1 MMADSLYETKDED
14 AGEFRCFFNVITLFC
29 EESLAEMAAE
39 EPAAQQHPSD
49 FVKKQS
55 QYAAARSVSG
65 CAAVYWGLV
74 QQPLG

>member
-39 EPAAQQHPSD
+39 EPAA
-49 FVKKQS
+49 
-55 QYAAARSVSG
+55 
-65 CAAVYWGLV
+65 
-74 QQPLG
+74 